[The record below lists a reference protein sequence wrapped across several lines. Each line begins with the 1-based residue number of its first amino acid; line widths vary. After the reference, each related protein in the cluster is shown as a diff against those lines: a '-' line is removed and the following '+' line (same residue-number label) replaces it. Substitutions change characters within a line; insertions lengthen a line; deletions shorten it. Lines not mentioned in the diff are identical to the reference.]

1 MRKLL
6 VGIVFLMFL
15 NGCGSPDIYKQEGE
29 LEVVVTT
36 TMLRDMVQV
45 IGGERLHVTGMI
57 QEGVDPHLYI
67 PKPSDIR
74 SLANADIIVY
84 NGIHL
89 EAKLEDV
96 LVKMRDKTVI
106 KAEDGIEPNQLI
118 MDEQQGG
125 IDPHIWFDLDIWRDV
140 SEHIANQLSYKD
152 PDFASL
158 YEKNQQAY
166 ALALEKLE
174 EDLHTQI
181 ETIPKEQRVLVTAHD
196 AFAYLGR
203 TFDIEVKAIQG
214 ISTQTEAGISD
225 IKSLAEFIAEYQI
238 PAVFMEAS
246 IPEKTMTALRDGV
259 EQLGFQTDVG
269 GQLYSD
275 TLKPHNSFIETYR
288 YNIET
293 MVRGLT
299 KQ

>member
-6 VGIVFLMFL
+6 VGFVFLMFL

-84 NGIHL
+84 NGVHL

-152 PDFASL
+152 PDFAWL

-174 EDLHTQI
+174 EELHTQL
-181 ETIPKEQRVLVTAHD
+181 ETIPKEQRVLITAHD

-275 TLKPHNSFIETYR
+275 MLKPHNSFIETYR

-293 MVRGLT
+293 MVQGLT